1 MAWISAVAGW
11 VLEGPPHIL
20 PIRLMAEQRTRSSG
34 REGAAGTEE
43 QRARSS
49 GAAAGEPATLT
60 TPGHVTRK
68 HAGGGPRA
76 RRSRTRVGRERGAAE
91 AGCGGSRVRREPGAA
106 GWESTYCAT
115 WAPRGG
121 QRLGSE
127 GCVPR
132 ACPLPP
138 TGSVSGLLA
147 GPSRAGEV
155 EGRLW
160 ALEGRCFFDSWD
172 GGGEGGG
179 QESEPL
185 AVCVGYRVVEYC
197 HPKMCHFGVWIL
209 SRRQSRPNKLLE
221 NFPLPFNCLKAFR

>member
-34 REGAAGTEE
+34 REGAAGTEQWRSGWRTGRLNNSRPRDAE
-43 QRARSS
+43 ARRGRSE
-49 GAAAGEPATLT
+49 GAAQSD
-60 TPGHVTRK
+60 PG
-68 HAGGGPRA
+68 
-76 RRSRTRVGRERGAAE
+76 GAA
-91 AGCGGSRVRREPGAA
+91 AGCGGSRVRRERGAA